1 MLQRDRDWIE
11 GHFDSLREDISSLK
25 VDVAMLKI
33 RAGIWGLLGGAIPI
47 AIGIGV
53 FLVNRGI

>member
-11 GHFDSLREDISSLK
+11 GHFNSLREDISSLK

-33 RAGIWGLLGGAIPI
+33 RAGIWGLFGGAIPVF
-47 AIGIGV
+47 IGIGV
-53 FLVNRGI
+53 YLLTHSV